1 MKDNLVQEQETLKN
15 GDENGPLEPES
26 ERKIGSS
33 QGDSAELGL
42 KVVQN
47 MILKLHDSFFYG
59 FCVQYSAHGFLS
71 GQFWQLFSFL
81 NRS

>member
-15 GDENGPLEPES
+15 GDENGPLEPEN

-42 KVVQN
+42 KVSRQRLRVGV
-47 MILKLHDSFFYG
+47 LKRNEHLK
-59 FCVQYSAHGFLS
+59 
-71 GQFWQLFSFL
+71 
-81 NRS
+81 

>member
-15 GDENGPLEPES
+15 GDENGPLEPEN

-42 KVVQN
+42 NTLYKG
-47 MILKLHDSFFYG
+47 LY
-59 FCVQYSAHGFLS
+59 
-71 GQFWQLFSFL
+71 
-81 NRS
+81 R

>member
-15 GDENGPLEPES
+15 GDENGPLEPEN

-42 KVVQN
+42 M
-47 MILKLHDSFFYG
+47 MIGLRPVLVTFHARYT
-59 FCVQYSAHGFLS
+59 V
-71 GQFWQLFSFL
+71 
-81 NRS
+81 